1 MGNQTSLKTSQRGGG
16 GGGGVATPQPSP
28 WIHVCKLSVYVVDPL
43 LDGYEHVTG
52 SQ

>member
-1 MGNQTSLKTSQRGGG
+1 MGNHTSLKTSQRGGG
-16 GGGGVATPQPSP
+16 GATPQPTP
-28 WIHVCKLSVYVVDPL
+28 WIHVCKLSVYVVDLL